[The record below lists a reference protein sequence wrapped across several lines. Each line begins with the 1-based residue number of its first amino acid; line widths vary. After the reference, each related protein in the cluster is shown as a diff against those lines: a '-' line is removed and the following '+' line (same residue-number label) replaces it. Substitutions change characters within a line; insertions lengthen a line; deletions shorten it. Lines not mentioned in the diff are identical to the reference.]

1 MSLFYKNAFKTVF
14 FLTGLK
20 DKKSHK
26 RNKARPDVEVRSFS
40 VCDGLRMNVLS
51 SKDKKEET
59 QPLLVDIHGGGWMYG
74 DENLNLD
81 FGKWFSQRGFK
92 VALPNYSLIYD
103 KNIREIIQQLHK
115 QLSFLKE
122 KKKECHLDLDNAV
135 LVGDSAGASLAMQLV
150 AIDSSPKLKE
160 IYGVE
165 NLPFSFKA
173 LALYHS
179 ACYPKRMR
187 FVQWPNFMDKGA
199 RKTFL
204 SMYCGKEKELLSHI
218 DFSDMVEDIAHLPP
232 LYVLTSDGD
241 TFLKYETDYLMADLD
256 RHHFPYVYHCVPDK
270 SFGHVASVT
279 NVDGKKYEDV
289 NDQVLQFLKSA
300 LCSSKG

>member
-1 MSLFYKNAFKTVF
+1 MSRFYKTAFKTVF
-14 FLTGLK
+14 FFTGLK
-20 DKKSHK
+20 DRKAHKKNAP
-26 RNKARPDVEVRSFS
+26 RLDVEVQSFS
-40 VCDGLRMNVLS
+40 MKDGLRMNLLF
-51 SKDKKEET
+51 SKERKEEK

-103 KNIREIIQQLHK
+103 KNIKEIIHELHEQLH
-115 QLSFLKE
+115 LLKE
-122 KKKECHLDLDNAV
+122 KAQEFRLDLDNAV
-135 LVGDSAGASLAMQLV
+135 LIGDSAGASLAMQLV
-150 AIDSSPKLKE
+150 AIDSSPKLRE
-160 IYGVE
+160 IYGIDR
-165 NLPFSFKA
+165 LPFLFKA
-173 LALYHS
+173 VVLYRP

-187 FVQWPNFMDKGA
+187 FVQWPDFMDKGA

-204 SMYCGKEKELLSHI
+204 SMYCGKEKRLLSHI
-218 DFSDMVEDIAHLPP
+218 DFSDLTEDISSLPP

-256 RHHFPYVYHCVPDK
+256 RHHFPYVYHCVSDK

-289 NDQVLQFLKSA
+289 NGQVLQFLKSA
-300 LCSSKG
+300 ISPLEK